1 MIKYMEFVSVLILNK
16 AFEER
21 GLLANAAFVLGLSAG
36 RNLPSSTFGPDVT
49 DGDGRTHQAL
59 TNIGHHVRKAGG
71 SKLVSIRNELVDL
84 PDVQVIDYTEDAAPA
99 DYAEYTRTLG
109 KHKGEE
115 IVYRAIH
122 VYGPAATIIPLTK
135 NLSRA

>member
-1 MIKYMEFVSVLILNK
+1 MEYISVIILNK

-21 GLLANAAFVLGLSAG
+21 GLLANVTFVLGLSAG
-36 RNLPSSTFGPDVT
+36 RELPSSTFGSIVT
-49 DGDGRTHQAL
+49 DGDGRIHQAL

-71 SKLVSIRNELVDL
+71 SKLASLRNELADM

-99 DYAEYTRTLG
+99 DYDEYSRTLS
-109 KHKGEE
+109 KHKSEE

-122 VYGPAATIIPLTK
+122 VYGPSAKIIPLTK